1 MSNQTIE
8 TIYNELYEQATTRTK
23 KSLKILKAAC
33 DGQVKIKATDFT
45 PATIGLLSEELGGI
59 KAHAMRNKEGEHYK
73 KLVKAYSDFY
83 SSKVIKSIKKDPL
96 DWISDIEDTGTRIK
110 VYDLYAENK
119 QLRNERNLLSA
130 VKVVEVDMRLSSGSQ
145 SDQVKLENKLD
156 HDELKALSHFISDR
170 NLKNWAWTKGPN
182 GELVDQ
188 TGRNAT
194 EKGFVDAIEK
204 LLLIEEG
211 DHD

>member
-23 KSLKILKAAC
+23 QSLEILKAAC
-33 DGQVKIKATDFT
+33 ESQVNIKATDFT
-45 PATIGLLSEELGGI
+45 VATIGLLSDELGGI
-59 KAHAMRNKEGEHYK
+59 KAKAMRNKEGKHFK
-73 KLVKAYSDFY
+73 QLVEAYSAIY
-83 SSKVIKSIKKDPL
+83 SPKVTKPTKKDPL
-96 DWISDIEDTGTRIK
+96 DWISDIEDAGTRIK

-145 SDQVKLENKLD
+145 SDQVRLENKLD
-156 HDELKALSHFISDR
+156 HDELQALSHFISDR
-170 NLKNWAWTKGPN
+170 NLKSWAWTKGPN

-194 EKGFVDAIEK
+194 QKGFVDAIEK